1 MSLLERIRSRTN
13 MLSKDPHPL
22 RGEDREL
29 RLSFLTAAAMTA
41 VADGPLDERER
52 SSLLELSASLG
63 VSGEDCGGVVNR
75 AAGGAEEDIDTI
87 LRSIARPAHRI
98 MLLFDIWMLLK
109 RKEKT
114 AQEEEEVWSFFAD
127 AFETPA
133 ERRARMMEKI
143 EAAVASGGDGK
154 SGAWPVGFY
163 GDFNLPEITLEKDGS
178 VFVLVPEGVRDGDG
192 EWDNCPAH
200 RVFLDAYYIGKYCVT
215 NEQYARFAEVTGHR
229 PPDNTEWRN
238 PEKANHPVT
247 DVSWDDAVAY
257 AEWTGCGLPTE
268 AQWEK
273 AARGPNGYVYPW
285 GNGWDGS
292 RCRNSA
298 GEENADGTAPVDA
311 YPQGVSG
318 YGTYQQAGNV
328 WEWCSDWYDEDYYTY
343 PEASRNPGGPSEGS
357 FRVNRGGS
365 WWNGNGACFRGADR
379 YRGVPS
385 DRNDGLGFRLAR
397 RA

>member
-1 MSLLERIRSRTN
+1 
-13 MLSKDPHPL
+13 
-22 RGEDREL
+22 
-29 RLSFLTAAAMTA
+29 
-41 VADGPLDERER
+41 
-52 SSLLELSASLG
+52 
-63 VSGEDCGGVVNR
+63 
-75 AAGGAEEDIDTI
+75 
-87 LRSIARPAHRI
+87 
-98 MLLFDIWMLLK
+98 
-109 RKEKT
+109 
-114 AQEEEEVWSFFAD
+114 
-127 AFETPA
+127 
-133 ERRARMMEKI
+133 MMEKI

-178 VFVLVPEGVRDGDG
+178 VFVLVPEGEFEMGDG
-192 EWDNCPAH
+192 EYKDCPAH

-273 AARGPNGYVYPW
+273 AARGPDGYEYPW
-285 GNGWDGS
+285 GGWWDETK
-292 RCRNSA
+292 CRNY
-298 GEENADGTAPVDA
+298 ENKGDESTAPVDA
-311 YPQGVSG
+311 YPGGVSG

-328 WEWCSDWYDEDYYTY
+328 WEWCSDWDDEDYYTY
-343 PEASRNPGGPSEGS
+343 PEASRNPGGPSEGTR
-357 FRVNRGGS
+357 RVYRGGS
-365 WWNGNGACFRGADR
+365 WGNDDESIFRGANRLRDD
-379 YRGVPS
+379 PS
-385 DRNDGLGFRLAR
+385 DRGGNLGFRLVR